1 MLHARD
7 EWKMSQVTQFTN
19 MLQAEWEMNHVAP
32 STNVLQAEW
41 EMSQVA
47 VSIPP
52 CYMLD
57 E

>member
-52 CYMLD
+52 CYMID